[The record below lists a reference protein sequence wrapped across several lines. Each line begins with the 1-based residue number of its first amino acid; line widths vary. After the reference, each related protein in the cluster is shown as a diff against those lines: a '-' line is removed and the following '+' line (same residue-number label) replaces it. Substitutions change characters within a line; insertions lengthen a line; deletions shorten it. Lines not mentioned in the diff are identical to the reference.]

1 MTDQWAQTKLNRR
14 GLFAATGVGL
24 AATVAV
30 SGCEDPKVS
39 RQGDGNREGAG
50 PNGIERVDPAGTHQ
64 AGITRPKQP
73 QPHLTS
79 LVFDLPGEVQQK
91 QLAQLL
97 SGLGAAILD
106 VTDQPQLGVVP
117 AHDLTVTVGIGP
129 RVVVAIDSKLP
140 GAVELP
146 TYRREYIDAEGR
158 GGDLWLQIC
167 GSEPL
172 AVSLAVI
179 SLQEQLG
186 DAVQLRWQQ
195 RAWRGDSIEVG
206 DGATPTRR
214 APRNIMGFQDGI
226 TLPRS
231 EEEINEGVW
240 MHDPAPLGGATIA
253 VVRRFRFEMEKWRA
267 LKVDQQERAV
277 GRELKTSRPLSGG
290 TEIDLGAKT
299 PQGDYLVPTDA
310 HARRAHPLA
319 LGVPMMLRRS
329 YSIDDP
335 YPGLLFISFQNTIR
349 AFTATMDSFEVADR
363 MLDFTTTTATGTF
376 LVLPGFSR
384 KQPMGSTLFG

>member
-1 MTDQWAQTKLNRR
+1 MTEQRPQPKVNRR

-24 AATVAV
+24 AATAAI
-30 SGCEDPKVS
+30 SGCSGTSVPKQGPVNS
-39 RQGDGNREGAG
+39 RADEHPEKA
-50 PNGIERVDPAGTHQ
+50 RVDPAGPQQ

-73 QPHLTS
+73 QPQLTS

-97 SGLGAAILD
+97 AGLGTAILD
-106 VTDQPQLGVVP
+106 VTEQPQLGVVP

-129 RVVVAIDSKLP
+129 RLVAALDSTLP

-146 TYRREYIDAEGR
+146 PYRRESIEPGGR

-167 GSEPL
+167 GREPL
-172 AVSLAVI
+172 AVSLAAI

-186 DAVQLRWQQ
+186 AAVRLRWQQ
-195 RAWRGDSIEVG
+195 RAWRGDSIAVG
-206 DGATPTRR
+206 DGATTTRS

-231 EEEINEGVW
+231 EEEIDEGVW
-240 MHDPAPLGGATIA
+240 IHDPAPLGGATIA
-253 VVRRFRFEMEKWRA
+253 VVRRFRFEMDKWRS

-277 GRELKTSRPLSGG
+277 GRELDSSRPLSGG

-299 PQGDYLVPTDA
+299 PQGDYLVPSDA

-349 AFTATMDSFEVADR
+349 AFTATMDSFEVVDR

-376 LVLPGFSR
+376 LVLPGFNR
-384 KQPMGSTLFG
+384 KQPLGSTLFG